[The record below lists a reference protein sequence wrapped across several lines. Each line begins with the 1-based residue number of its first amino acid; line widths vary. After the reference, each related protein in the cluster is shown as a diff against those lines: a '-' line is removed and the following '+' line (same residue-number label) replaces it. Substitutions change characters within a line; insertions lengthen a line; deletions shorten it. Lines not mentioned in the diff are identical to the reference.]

1 MKEVSKYSL
10 RKPASTPRQD
20 EILERTLELVR
31 EGGLGGLTTRRIAER
46 VGFTEAALFRHY
58 PTKQAL
64 LLALMDRLE
73 DMLLGPIRT
82 IASDP
87 SLSAPE
93 RLEGMVRHHT
103 RLVREHDS
111 LPILLLAEASASGDP
126 ALLDRMRSIF
136 HGYLSLLEGVAREGQ
151 ANGEVTRG
159 VQPDCLAILLLG
171 APAGLAIRHRLL
183 PDARAEQ
190 RFEDTLIPFLRSQID
205 ANEGRTP

>member
-1 MKEVSKYSL
+1 MTSPPVAG
-10 RKPASTPRQD
+10 PTARQE
-20 EILERTLELVR
+20 EILERTLELTR
-31 EGGLGGLTTRRIAER
+31 EGGLGGLTTRKIAER
-46 VGFTEAALFRHY
+46 VGFTEAALFRHF

-64 LLALMDRLE
+64 ILALMDRLE
-73 DMLLGPIRT
+73 DMLLGPIRAT
-82 IASDP
+82 AADA
-87 SLSAPE
+87 SLSAAE

-103 RLVREHDS
+103 RVVREHDS
-111 LPILLLAEASASGDP
+111 LPILLLAEAAASGDP
-126 ALLDRMRSIF
+126 ALVDRMRAIF

-151 ANGEVTRG
+151 TSGTVTRAI
-159 VQPDCLAILLLG
+159 QPDCLAILLLG